1 MNQCVAHSFSRMS
14 QRFHSFYKIPAGLLL
29 HRGQPVKIT
38 VPGFLGAAAK
48 KQLEHLKMI
57 IDIIHHPGYVLLCN
71 LIQPGWLLFRRQRSK
86 VPVLFKQCFLP
97 RKITVYGSGCHRC
110 LLCDSPER
118 RFLISI
124 CEKFLLSCL
133 QYGSNRTV
141 VPVLHDNHSNLFPYH
156 YNTVI

>member
-1 MNQCVAHSFSRMS
+1 MELLEKGPAQNMNQCVAHSFSRMP

-38 VPGFLGAAAK
+38 VPGFLGAAAQ

-86 VPVLFKQCFLP
+86 VPVLFTVQIQQFL
-97 RKITVYGSGCHRC
+97 
-110 LLCDSPER
+110 R
-118 RFLISI
+118 RI
-124 CEKFLLSCL
+124 
-133 QYGSNRTV
+133 
-141 VPVLHDNHSNLFPYH
+141 
-156 YNTVI
+156 